1 MVEQTQQD
9 KPVYLDRVEDGEERT
24 DSYTEAVLERHKR
37 EGLDLAVKARW
48 VAMSII
54 GVFLL
59 FTVRWPEV
67 FYYEFILFLLCVNG
81 WLIRRAGRVGRS
93 KLELFL
99 IFLDLLLMVVGIIG
113 PTPIGLDDWPQA
125 MQYRFG
131 NFQYL
136 FLILAMGTLAYSWR
150 TVIAIGTWTAM
161 MWAAAFALSIWLTDP
176 VPVMSDAI
184 KFALPG

>member
-9 KPVYLDRVEDGEERT
+9 KPVYLDRFEDGEERT

-59 FTVRWPEV
+59 FTVHWPEV
-67 FYYEFILFLLCVNG
+67 FYYEFILFLLCVIG

-99 IFLDLLLMVVGIIG
+99 LQGAGHI
-113 PTPIGLDDWPQA
+113 
-125 MQYRFG
+125 
-131 NFQYL
+131 
-136 FLILAMGTLAYSWR
+136 R
-150 TVIAIGTWTAM
+150 TT
-161 MWAAAFALSIWLTDP
+161 
-176 VPVMSDAI
+176 
-184 KFALPG
+184 